1 MSCNPG
7 HARGSNLTPRCLR
20 GSATAIAACLAVLA
34 LACTGDAPA
43 PDATDAPAPDTAE
56 ASAPEIPEHPFALP
70 TGPHAL
76 GMTEYFWTDESRPEP
91 FTRDPDDA
99 RSVAVRVWYPADG
112 SGAGGEPGTA
122 DAPAEPSAM
131 YITDMAEFGSG
142 EDFLVVTHVRTNA
155 VLDAAPAA
163 GPFPVLVYHHGGSW
177 TRFTSTFTTEELASH
192 GYIVV
197 SVGHNG
203 FNKTHFLPDGT
214 SVVPDT
220 LTFPEPTGDLLAD
233 ARASWD
239 FLDEHYFPEWVADA
253 VFVLDQLDALNRSG
267 HLAGRLDLDRIGMY
281 GWSFGGATS
290 IEMSVVDERV
300 KAAIDQDGQLF
311 GSAPDVGSTRPI
323 MLMHSTELPDPPP
336 DEDPEV
342 AEANVRAFVELLADV
357 GRTDAALKAASTGD
371 WYDVTI
377 AGTNHGSF
385 SDLVIF
391 TPAFAATI
399 ETARGHEIINALT
412 VAFFDRYLK
421 GAEAPVLDDPGAVFP
436 EVVVEVRGG
445 AG

>member
-1 MSCNPG
+1 MRCHPP
-7 HARGSNLTPRCLR
+7 RTPRR
-20 GSATAIAACLAVLA
+20 VQGPAAAVAASLA
-34 LACTGDAPA
+34 LLALGCTA
-43 PDATDAPAPDTAE
+43 DAPAPDTAE
-56 ASAPEIPEHPFALP
+56 ASAPEIPERPFALP

-112 SGAGGEPGTA
+112 SGAGGEPDG
-122 DAPAEPSAM
+122 APYVP
-131 YITDMAEFGSG
+131 DMAEFGSG

-155 VLDAAPAA
+155 VLDRAPAA
-163 GPFPVLVYHHGGSW
+163 GPFPILVYHHGGSW

-253 VFVLDQLDALNRSG
+253 VFVLDQLETLNRSG

-290 IEMSVVDERV
+290 IEMTVVDERV

-311 GSAPDVGSTRPI
+311 GSAPDAGSARPI

-357 GRTDAALKAASTGD
+357 GRTDAALKTATTGD
-371 WYDVTI
+371 WYEVTI

-421 GAEAPVLDDPGAVFP
+421 GAEAPLLDDPGAVFP
-436 EVVVEVRGG
+436 EVAVWRRVGR
-445 AG
+445 

>member
-1 MSCNPG
+1 MRCHPP
-7 HARGSNLTPRCLR
+7 RTPRR
-20 GSATAIAACLAVLA
+20 VQGPAAAVAACLALLA
-34 LACTGDAPA
+34 LGCTA
-43 PDATDAPAPDTAE
+43 DAPAPDTAE
-56 ASAPEIPEHPFALP
+56 ASAPEIPERPFALP

-112 SGAGGEPGTA
+112 SGAGGEPDG
-122 DAPAEPSAM
+122 APYVP
-131 YITDMAEFGSG
+131 DLAEFGSG

-155 VLDAAPAA
+155 VLDRAPAA
-163 GPFPVLVYHHGGSW
+163 GPFPILVYHHGGSW

-253 VFVLDQLDALNRSG
+253 VFVLDQLETLNRSG

-290 IEMSVVDERV
+290 IEMTVVDERV

-311 GSAPDVGSTRPI
+311 GSAPDAGSARPI

-357 GRTDAALKAASTGD
+357 GRTDAALKTASTGD
-371 WYDVTI
+371 WYEVTI

-421 GAEAPVLDDPGAVFP
+421 GAEAPLLDDPGAVFP
-436 EVVVEVRGG
+436 EVAVWRQVGR
-445 AG
+445 

>member
-1 MSCNPG
+1 MQGP
-7 HARGSNLTPRCLR
+7 A
-20 GSATAIAACLAVLA
+20 AAVAACLALLA
-34 LACTGDAPA
+34 LGCTA
-43 PDATDAPAPDTAE
+43 DAPAPDTAE
-56 ASAPEIPEHPFALP
+56 ASAPEIPERPFALP

-112 SGAGGEPGTA
+112 SGAGGEPDG
-122 DAPAEPSAM
+122 APYVP
-131 YITDMAEFGSG
+131 DLAEFGSG

-163 GPFPVLVYHHGGSW
+163 GPFPILVYHHGGSW

-253 VFVLDQLDALNRSG
+253 VFVLDQLETLNRSG
-267 HLAGRLDLDRIGMY
+267 HLAGRFDLDRIGMY

-290 IEMSVVDERV
+290 IEMTVVDERV

-311 GSAPDVGSTRPI
+311 GSAPDAGSARPI

-357 GRTDAALKAASTGD
+357 GRTDAALKTASTGD
-371 WYDVTI
+371 WYEVTI

-421 GAEAPVLDDPGAVFP
+421 GAEAPLLDDPGAVFP
-436 EVVVEVRGG
+436 EVAVWRRVGR
-445 AG
+445 

>member
-1 MSCNPG
+1 MRCHPPW
-7 HARGSNLTPRCLR
+7 TPRR
-20 GSATAIAACLAVLA
+20 VQGPAAAVAACLALLA
-34 LACTGDAPA
+34 LGCTA
-43 PDATDAPAPDTAE
+43 DAPAPDTAE
-56 ASAPEIPEHPFALP
+56 APAPETEDAPAPEIPEHPFALP

-112 SGAGGEPGTA
+112 SGAGGEPDG
-122 DAPAEPSAM
+122 APYVP
-131 YITDMAEFGSG
+131 DMAEFGSG

-233 ARASWD
+233 ARGSWD
-239 FLDEHYFPEWVADA
+239 FLDEHHFPEWVADA
-253 VFVLDQLDALNRSG
+253 VFVLDQLDALNGSG
-267 HLAGRLDLDRIGMY
+267 RFAGRLDLDRIGMY

-290 IEMSVVDERV
+290 IEMSVVVDERV

-311 GSAPDVGSTRPI
+311 GSAPDVGTDKPF
-323 MLMHSTELPDPPP
+323 MLMHNTELPDPPP
-336 DEDPEV
+336 DDDPEV

-357 GRTDAALKAASTGD
+357 GRTDAALKTASTGD
-371 WYDVTI
+371 WYEVTI

-421 GAEAPVLDDPGAVFP
+421 GAEAPLLDDPGAVFP
-436 EVVVEVRGG
+436 EVAVWRQVGR
-445 AG
+445 

>member
-1 MSCNPG
+1 MRCHPP
-7 HARGSNLTPRCLR
+7 RTPRR
-20 GSATAIAACLAVLA
+20 VQGPAAAVAASLA
-34 LACTGDAPA
+34 LLAPGCTG
-43 PDATDAPAPDTAE
+43 DAPAPDTAE
-56 ASAPEIPEHPFALP
+56 ASAPETEDAPAPEIPEHPFALP

-122 DAPAEPSAM
+122 DAPAEPGAM

-233 ARASWD
+233 ARGSWD
-239 FLDEHYFPEWVADA
+239 FLDEHHFPEWVADA
-253 VFVLDQLDALNRSG
+253 VFVLDQLDALNGSG
-267 HLAGRLDLDRIGMY
+267 RFAGRLDLDRIGMY

-311 GSAPDVGSTRPI
+311 GSAPRVGTDKPF
-323 MLMHSTELPDPPP
+323 MLMHNTELPEAPASD
-336 DEDPEV
+336 DPEE
-342 AEANVRAFVELLADV
+342 AEAFASALEQLMAAVDSTAAAM
-357 GRTDAALKAASTGD
+357 RTASTGD
-371 WYDVTI
+371 WYDVKI

-385 SDLVIF
+385 SDLVLF
-391 TPAFAATI
+391 LPGSSPGI
-399 ETARGHEIINALT
+399 EPARGHEVINALT

-421 GAEAPVLDDPGAVFP
+421 GAEAPLLDDPGAVFP
-436 EVVVEVRGG
+436 EVAVWRQVGR
-445 AG
+445 

>member
-1 MSCNPG
+1 MRCHPP
-7 HARGSNLTPRCLR
+7 RTPRR
-20 GSATAIAACLAVLA
+20 VQGPAAAVAASLA
-34 LACTGDAPA
+34 LLALGCTA
-43 PDATDAPAPDTAE
+43 DAPAPDTAE
-56 ASAPEIPEHPFALP
+56 ASAPEIPERPFALP

-112 SGAGGEPGTA
+112 SGAGGEPDG
-122 DAPAEPSAM
+122 APYVP
-131 YITDMAEFGSG
+131 DMAEFGSG

-155 VLDAAPAA
+155 VLDRAPAA
-163 GPFPVLVYHHGGSW
+163 GPFPILVYHHGGSW

-253 VFVLDQLDALNRSG
+253 VFVLDQLETLNRSG

-290 IEMSVVDERV
+290 IEMTVVDERV

-311 GSAPDVGSTRPI
+311 GSAPDAGSARPI

-357 GRTDAALKAASTGD
+357 GRTDAALKTASTGD
-371 WYDVTI
+371 WYEVTI

-421 GAEAPVLDDPGAVFP
+421 GAEAPLLDDPGAVFP
-436 EVVVEVRGG
+436 EVAVWRQVGR
-445 AG
+445 